1 MHLKKEECNS
11 LDEVRSNIDRIDDGI
26 IRLIAERGTFVSQA
40 SRFKKNEEGVK
51 DSSRVEKVIQKVR
64 AKAETYGANPDMVER
79 IYREMIA
86 GFIKMEMKE
95 FLKTNDL
102 SNPEILLKN
111 LEKIHTTPLGADRI
125 CRNLKLAGID
135 AVDFCKQKI
144 ASGECKISRDGKNWY
159 CAIGDIVITVNAN
172 SYTIITAH
180 RK

>member
-1 MHLKKEECNS
+1 MDLKKEEYNS

-40 SRFKKNEEGVK
+40 SRFKKNEEGVR
-51 DSSRVEKVIQKVR
+51 DNSRVEKVIQKVR

-95 FLKTNDL
+95 FLTANDL
-102 SNPEILLKN
+102 SNPEVLLKN
-111 LEKIHTTPLGADRI
+111 LEKIHTTQLGADRI

-144 ASGECKISRDGKNWY
+144 ASGECKISRDGKNGY
-159 CAIGDIVITVNAN
+159 CETDSIVITVNAN

>member
-1 MHLKKEECNS
+1 MDLKKEECNS

-40 SRFKKNEEGVK
+40 SRFKKNEEGVR
-51 DSSRVEKVIQKVR
+51 DNSRVEKVIQKVR
-64 AKAETYGANPDMVER
+64 AKAEAYGANPDMVER

-102 SNPEILLKN
+102 SNPEILLGN
-111 LEKIHTTPLGADRI
+111 LGKVHTTPLGADRI

>member
-1 MHLKKEECNS
+1 MNTQTCSS
-11 LDEVRSNIDRIDDGI
+11 LDEVRSNIDRIDDCI
-26 IRLIAERGTFVSQA
+26 IKLIAERGTFVSQA

-64 AKAETYGANPDMVER
+64 AKAEAYGANPDMVER

-125 CRNLKLAGID
+125 CRNLKLSDID

-144 ASGECKISRDGKNWY
+144 TSGECKISRDGKNWY
-159 CAIGDIVITVNAN
+159 CEAGDIVITVNAS